1 MSNQYSNIDLWSGQS
16 ATAITTV
23 TVSPPINPLLHLRLS
38 VDYPG
43 KSGVLR
49 EVTLNI
55 DEGEIVGMVGESGSG
70 KSTLALAILRLLE
83 HKGGTSRG
91 KIIFRGRHLER
102 LTRQEMQQIRGNEIA
117 LISQSAMASLNPAL
131 RIGTQLAEAWKAHQS
146 ACGDE
151 WQRSVLDIFEQVRL
165 PADQVFL
172 RLYPHQLSVGQA
184 QRVLI
189 AMAVMHRPRL
199 LIADEPTSAL
209 DAITRAEVIDL
220 LKQLNR
226 QMKMAVLFISHE
238 LLSIASLCR
247 RVAILEKGE
256 VVESGS
262 AKQIFCSPQHPYTR
276 ALVGTLPVELP
287 LFSLANGSQKSRA
300 RIFKASLRT
309 PTHSWHARG

>member
-1 MSNQYSNIDLWSGQS
+1 M
-16 ATAITTV
+16 AKA
-23 TVSPPINPLLHLRLS
+23 TVSPTKNPVLHLRLS

-43 KSGVLR
+43 KPYVLR
-49 EVTLNI
+49 EVTLDI
-55 DEGEIVGMVGESGSG
+55 DEGEMVGLIGESGSG
-70 KSTLALAILRLLE
+70 KSTIALAILRLLE

-91 KIIFRGRHLER
+91 EVIFGGRHLEG
-102 LTRQEMQQIRGNEIA
+102 LTRHEMRQIRGNEIA

-151 WQRSVLDIFEQVRL
+151 WQRSVLDIFERVRL
-165 PADQVFL
+165 PADEAFL

-189 AMAVMHRPRL
+189 VMATMHRPRL
-199 LIADEPTSAL
+199 LIADEPISAL
-209 DAITRAEVIDL
+209 DAITRTEVIDL
-220 LKQLNR
+220 LRQLNR
-226 QMKMAVLFISHE
+226 AMNMAVLFISHE

-262 AKQIFCSPQHPYTR
+262 AEQIFCSPEHPYTR

-287 LFSLANGSQKSRA
+287 VFSSADGTQKSRT
-300 RIFKASLRT
+300 RIFKAHLRT
-309 PTHSWHARG
+309 PTHGWRVRG

>member
-16 ATAITTV
+16 ATAVTTV
-23 TVSPPINPLLHLRLS
+23 TVSPPINRLLHLRLS

-43 KSGVLR
+43 KSDVLR
-49 EVTLNI
+49 EVTLDI
-55 DEGEIVGMVGESGSG
+55 DEGEIVGLIGESGSG
-70 KSTLALAILRLLE
+70 KTTLALAILRLLE
-83 HKGGTSRG
+83 LKGGTSRG
-91 KIIFRGRHLER
+91 EVIFRGRHLER

-117 LISQSAMASLNPAL
+117 LISQSAIASLNPAL

-151 WQRSVLDIFEQVRL
+151 WQRSVLDIFERVRL
-165 PADQVFL
+165 PADQAFL

-189 AMAVMHRPRL
+189 AMAVMHQPRL

-247 RVAILEKGE
+247 RVAILEKGD

-262 AKQIFCSPQHPYTR
+262 AEQIFCSPEHPYTQ
-276 ALVGTLPVELP
+276 ALVGTLPVELQA
-287 LFSLANGSQKSRA
+287 LSAANDTQKSRTP
-300 RIFKASLRT
+300 IFKTSLRT
-309 PTHSWHARG
+309 PTDSWHARG